1 MKRILIHTLI
11 FSPDGVSTAYLYND
25 IALRLQERGYEVVV
39 LTTTPHF
46 NIVPSQV
53 EKQPTRWKIWG
64 FCKVSRFHGMTVLHV
79 PQRKF
84 KSTLLRLLGFCYW
97 HFVSFFVGLTIRHVD
112 LILSPS
118 PPLTIGLL
126 NLWLA
131 KLKGCK
137 VVYNVQE
144 IYPDILKLK
153 GGIVLKFLRWMEHKV
168 YNGSDAVTTID
179 KVFHDTIV
187 DRFEDESKL
196 HIIPN
201 FVDTDLYHEVAVQS
215 SSTSEATKSITSSSR
230 VQDTSRIGELEN
242 STSNSKPAT
251 DSKLY
256 TLNSELFPD
265 TENIKLLYAGNIGHA
280 QSWEPLIELAD
291 RTRDLNVEYIVIG
304 EGAKRGYVE
313 EEIKKRG
320 LEKLHLLPYQP
331 RELMP
336 AILSYSDASFIFM
349 APEMDGD
356 GFPSKVYTIMA
367 CQRPMLIL
375 SGENTPIV
383 NFLKDKGC
391 AKLITE
397 KDFDKKVD
405 EMVEWLRGVTKE
417 ELRSMGEKGI
427 TEIRKHYTKE
437 IVTSQYADLVDSLLN
452 TNSTK

>member
-25 IALRLQERGYEVVV
+25 IAIRLQQRGYEVVV

-46 NIVPSQV
+46 NIVPEQV
-53 EKQPTRWKIWG
+53 DKQPMRWKVWG
-64 FCKVSRFHGMTVLHV
+64 FCKVSKFNGMTVLHV
-79 PQRKF
+79 PQKKF
-84 KSTLLRLLGFCYW
+84 KSTVLRLIGFVYW
-97 HFVSFFVGLTIRHVD
+97 HIVSFIIGLNIKHVD

-118 PPLTIGLL
+118 PPLTVGWL
-126 NLWLA
+126 NLGLA

-144 IYPDILKLK
+144 IYPDILKLR
-153 GGIVLKFLRWMEHKV
+153 GGFTLKFLRWMEHKV

-179 KVFHDTIV
+179 KVFYDTIEP
-187 DRFEDESKL
+187 RFEDKSKL

-201 FVDTDLYHEVAVQS
+201 FVDTDLYHEVEFLVSGSKFQVGS
-215 SSTSEATKSITSSSR
+215 QCSKSEENLTKN
-230 VQDTSRIGELEN
+230 L
-242 STSNSKPAT
+242 SNSKLAT

-291 RTRDLNVEYIVIG
+291 RTRDFNVEYIVIG

-367 CQRPMLIL
+367 CERPLLVL
-375 SGENTPIV
+375 SSENTPII

-397 KDFDKKVD
+397 KDFEKKVD
-405 EMVEWLRGVTKE
+405 EMVAWLSQITKE
-417 ELRSMGEKGI
+417 ELREMGKRGLA
-427 TEIRKHYTKE
+427 EIQAKYTKE
-437 IVTSQYADLVDSLLN
+437 KVTDMYVDLVDSLV
-452 TNSTK
+452 

>member
-1 MKRILIHTLI
+1 MKRVLIHTLI

-25 IALRLQERGYEVVV
+25 IALRLKERGYEVVV

-46 NIVPSQV
+46 NIVPEQV
-53 EKQPTRWKIWG
+53 EKQPMRWKVWG
-64 FCKVSRFHGMTVLHV
+64 FCKVSKFNGMTVLHV
-79 PQRKF
+79 PQKKF
-84 KSTLLRLLGFCYW
+84 KSTALRLLGFIYW
-97 HFVSFFVGLTIRHVD
+97 HIVSFFIGLTIRHVD

-118 PPLTIGLL
+118 PPLTLGFL
-126 NLWLA
+126 NLGLA
-131 KLKGCK
+131 KLKRCK

-153 GGIVLKFLRWMEHKV
+153 GGFVLKFLSWMEKKV

-179 KVFHDTIV
+179 KVFHDTIAP
-187 DRFEDESKL
+187 RFKDQSKL

-201 FVDTDLYHEVAVQS
+201 FVDTDLYRQVVFQVS
-215 SSTSEATKSITSSSR
+215 GSKF
-230 VQDTSRIGELEN
+230 QD
-242 STSNSKPAT
+242 SNIYTLDAKLFPQT
-251 DSKLY
+251 DS
-256 TLNSELFPD
+256 
-265 TENIKLLYAGNIGHA
+265 IKLLYAGNIGHA

-291 RTRDLNVEYIVIG
+291 KTRDLNVEYVVIG

-313 EEIKKRG
+313 EEIQKRG
-320 LEKLHLLPYQP
+320 LDKLHLLPYQP

-367 CQRPMLIL
+367 CERPMLIL

-405 EMVEWLRGVTKE
+405 EMVAWLRGVTKE
-417 ELRSMGEKGI
+417 ILKEMGKNGLA
-427 TEIRKHYTKE
+427 EIQAKYTKE
-437 IVTSQYADLVDSLLN
+437 IVTGMYADLVKELIGE
-452 TNSTK
+452 

>member
-1 MKRILIHTLI
+1 MKRVLIHTLI

-25 IALRLQERGYEVVV
+25 IAKRLQERGYEVVV

-46 NIVPSQV
+46 NIVPEQV
-53 EKQPTRWKIWG
+53 AQQPMHWKVWG
-64 FCKVSRFHGMTVLHV
+64 FCKVSKFNGMTVLHV
-79 PQRKF
+79 PQKKF
-84 KSTLLRLLGFCYW
+84 KSTILRLIGFIYW
-97 HFVSFFVGLTIRHVD
+97 HIVSFFIGLTVRHVD

-118 PPLTIGLL
+118 PPLTVGWM
-126 NLWLA
+126 NLGLA

-137 VVYNVQE
+137 VIYNVQE

-153 GGIVLKFLRWMEHKV
+153 GGVVLKFLRWMEYKV

-187 DRFEDESKL
+187 DRFEDKSKL

-201 FVDTDLYHEVAVQS
+201 FVDTELY
-215 SSTSEATKSITSSSR
+215 R
-230 VQDTSRIGELEN
+230 ELEVQEFK
-242 STSNSKPAT
+242 SLKIQGKWDEKLFPET
-251 DSKLY
+251 DS
-256 TLNSELFPD
+256 
-265 TENIKLLYAGNIGHA
+265 IKLLYAGNIGHA
-280 QSWEPLIELAD
+280 QSWEPLIELAN

-313 EEIKKRG
+313 EEIQKRG

-375 SGENTPIV
+375 SGDNTPIV

-397 KDFDKKVD
+397 KGFDKKVD
-405 EMVEWLRGVTKE
+405 EMVEWLSHVTKE
-417 ELRSMGEKGI
+417 ELREMGKRGLA
-427 TEIRKHYTKE
+427 EIEAKYTKE
-437 IVTSQYADLVDSLLN
+437 KVTDMYVDLVDSLL
-452 TNSTK
+452 

>member
-1 MKRILIHTLI
+1 MKRVLIHSLI

-46 NIVPSQV
+46 NIVPEQM
-53 EKQPTRWKIWG
+53 EKQPMRWKVWG
-64 FCKVSRFHGMTVLHV
+64 LCKVSDYHGMRVLHV
-79 PQRKF
+79 PQKKF
-84 KSTLLRLLGFCYW
+84 KSTALRMLGFVYW
-97 HFVSFFVGLTIRHVD
+97 HFVSFFIGLGIRHVG

-131 KLKGCK
+131 RLKGCK

-153 GGIVLKFLRWMEHKV
+153 GGMALKVLRWMERKV

-179 KVFHDTIV
+179 KVFYDTIV
-187 DRFEDESKL
+187 GRFKEPSRL

-201 FVDTDLYHEVAVQS
+201 FVDTELYRQVEWKGRLDAALFP
-215 SSTSEATKSITSSSR
+215 E
-230 VQDTSRIGELEN
+230 
-242 STSNSKPAT
+242 T
-251 DSKLY
+251 DS
-256 TLNSELFPD
+256 
-265 TENIKLLYAGNIGHA
+265 IKVLYAGNIGHA

-291 RTRDLNVEYIVIG
+291 RTRELNVEYIVIG
-304 EGAKRGYVE
+304 EGAKRDYVAS
-313 EEIKKRG
+313 EIEKRG

-331 RELMP
+331 RDLMP

-349 APEMDGD
+349 APESDTD

-367 CQRPMLIL
+367 CERPLLVL

-397 KDFDKKVD
+397 QDFGKKVD
-405 EMVEWLRGVTKE
+405 KMVAWLGSVTRE
-417 ELRSMGEKGI
+417 ELKEMGRKGLA
-427 TEIRKHYTKE
+427 EIEAKYTKE
-437 IVTSQYADLVDSLLN
+437 KVTDMYVELVDTL
-452 TNSTK
+452 TK

>member
-1 MKRILIHTLI
+1 MKRVLIHSLI

-25 IALRLQERGYEVVV
+25 IALRLQQRGYEVVV

-46 NIVPSQV
+46 NIVPEQV
-53 EKQPTRWKIWG
+53 AQQPMHWKVWG
-64 FCKVSRFHGMTVLHV
+64 FCKVSKYHGMTVLHV
-79 PQRKF
+79 PQKKF
-84 KSTLLRLLGFCYW
+84 KSTAFRLLGFIYW
-97 HFVSFFVGLTIRHVD
+97 HIVSFFIGLTIKHVD

-118 PPLTIGLL
+118 PPLTVGWM
-126 NLWLA
+126 NLGLA

-153 GGIVLKFLRWMEHKV
+153 GGFVLKFLRWMEHRV

-179 KVFHDTIV
+179 KVFYDTIEP
-187 DRFEDESKL
+187 RFEDKSKL

-201 FVDTDLYHEVAVQS
+201 FVDTGLYRALSNLQV
-215 SSTSEATKSITSSSR
+215 
-230 VQDTSRIGELEN
+230 N
-242 STSNSKPAT
+242 SLLDPKLFPNT
-251 DSKLY
+251 DS
-256 TLNSELFPD
+256 
-265 TENIKLLYAGNIGHA
+265 IKLLYAGNIGHA

-291 RTRDLNVEYIVIG
+291 KTRELNVEYIVIG

-313 EEIKKRG
+313 EEIQKRD
-320 LEKLHLLPYQP
+320 LNKLHLLPYQP

-367 CQRPMLIL
+367 CERPLLVM

-397 KDFDKKVD
+397 KDFNKKVN
-405 EMVEWLRGVTKE
+405 EMVEWLRTVTKE
-417 ELRSMGEKGI
+417 ELFQMGKKGLA
-427 TEIRKHYTKE
+427 EIQAKYTKE
-437 IVTSQYADLVDSLLN
+437 KVTDMYVDLVYSL
-452 TNSTK
+452 TKK

>member
-1 MKRILIHTLI
+1 MKRVLIHSLI

-46 NIVPSQV
+46 NIVPEQV
-53 EKQPTRWKIWG
+53 EKQHMRWKVWG
-64 FCKVSRFHGMTVLHV
+64 FCKMSKFNGMTVLHV
-79 PQRKF
+79 PQKKF
-84 KSTLLRLLGFCYW
+84 KSTALRLLGFVYW
-97 HFVSFFVGLTIRHVD
+97 HIVSFFIGLTIRHVD

-118 PPLTIGLL
+118 PPLTLGYL
-126 NLWLA
+126 NLGLA

-153 GGIVLKFLRWMEHKV
+153 GGITLKFLSWMEKKV
-168 YNGSDAVTTID
+168 YNGSDGVTTID
-179 KVFHDTIV
+179 KVFHNTIAP
-187 DRFEDESKL
+187 RFKDQRKL

-201 FVDTDLYHEVAVQS
+201 FVDTDLYRQVEFQVS
-215 SSTSEATKSITSSSR
+215 SSK
-230 VQDTSRIGELEN
+230 VQD
-242 STSNSKPAT
+242 SNIFTLDAKLFPQT
-251 DSKLY
+251 DS
-256 TLNSELFPD
+256 
-265 TENIKLLYAGNIGHA
+265 IKLLYAGNIGHA

-291 RTRDLNVEYIVIG
+291 RTRDLNVEYVVIG

-313 EEIKKRG
+313 EEIQKRG

-367 CQRPMLIL
+367 CERPMLIL

-397 KDFDKKVD
+397 KDFEKKVD
-405 EMVEWLRGVTKE
+405 EMVSWLRGITKE
-417 ELRSMGEKGI
+417 ELKEMGKKGLA
-427 TEIRKHYTKE
+427 EIQANYTKE
-437 IVTSQYADLVDSLLN
+437 IVTGMYADLVKELIGE
-452 TNSTK
+452 

>member
-25 IALRLQERGYEVVV
+25 IALKLQARGYEVVV

-46 NIVPSQV
+46 NIVPEQV
-53 EKQPTRWKIWG
+53 AVQPMQWKVWG

-79 PQRKF
+79 PQKKF
-84 KSTLLRLLGFCYW
+84 KSTLLRLLGFVYW
-97 HFVSFFVGLTIRHVD
+97 HIVSFFIGLTIKHVD

-131 KLKGCK
+131 KLNGCK

-144 IYPDILKLK
+144 IYPDILKMKEGLPLT
-153 GGIVLKFLRWMEHKV
+153 VLRWMERKV

-179 KVFHDTIV
+179 QVFYDTIV
-187 DRFEDESKL
+187 SRFEDKGKL

-201 FVDTDLYHEVAVQS
+201 FVDTELYRALS
-215 SSTSEATKSITSSSR
+215 SLQVNR
-230 VQDTSRIGELEN
+230 LL
-242 STSNSKPAT
+242 
-251 DSKLY
+251 DSKL
-256 TLNSELFPD
+256 FPNTD
-265 TENIKLLYAGNIGHA
+265 SIKLLYAGNIGHA

-291 RTRDLNVEYIVIG
+291 RTREMNVEYFVIG
-304 EGAKRGYVE
+304 EGAKRNYVAS
-313 EEIKKRG
+313 EIEKRR

-367 CQRPMLIL
+367 CERPLLVL

-397 KDFDKKVD
+397 RNFDKKVD
-405 EMVEWLRGVTKE
+405 EMVSWLSDITKDKLRG
-417 ELRSMGEKGI
+417 MGKQGLS
-427 TEIRKHYTKE
+427 EIQAKYTKE
-437 IVTSQYADLVDSLLN
+437 KVTDLYVDLVDSLV
-452 TNSTK
+452 K

>member
-1 MKRILIHTLI
+1 MKRVLIHSLI

-25 IALRLQERGYEVVV
+25 IALRLQQRGYEVVV

-46 NIVPSQV
+46 NIVPEQV
-53 EKQPTRWKIWG
+53 EKQPMRWKVWG
-64 FCKVSRFHGMTVLHV
+64 LCKESNYHGMRVLHV
-79 PQRKF
+79 PQKKF
-84 KSTLLRLLGFCYW
+84 KSTVLRLLGFVYW
-97 HFVSFFVGLTIRHVD
+97 HIVSFFIGLGIRHVD

-126 NLWLA
+126 NLWLG

-153 GGIVLKFLRWMEHKV
+153 GGVALKVLRWMERKV

-179 KVFHDTIV
+179 KVFYDTIV
-187 DRFEDESKL
+187 GRFENSSKL

-201 FVDTDLYHEVAVQS
+201 FVDTELYHEVSNQ
-215 SSTSEATKSITSSSR
+215 
-230 VQDTSRIGELEN
+230 ELEN
-242 STSNSKPAT
+242 LRIKWANTDLSN
-251 DSKLY
+251 
-256 TLNSELFPD
+256 D
-265 TENIKLLYAGNIGHA
+265 TNTIKLLYAGNIGHA

-291 RTRDLNVEYIVIG
+291 RTRELNVEYIVIG
-304 EGAKRGYVE
+304 EGAKRDYVAS
-313 EEIKKRG
+313 EIEKRG

-349 APEMDGD
+349 APESDTD

-367 CQRPMLIL
+367 CERPLLVL

-397 KDFDKKVD
+397 QDFESKVD
-405 EMVEWLRGVTKE
+405 EMVTWLRSVSRDELKE
-417 ELRSMGEKGI
+417 MGRKGLA
-427 TEIRKHYTKE
+427 EIEAKYTKE
-437 IVTSQYADLVDSLLN
+437 KVTDMYVELVDTL
-452 TNSTK
+452 TK

>member
-1 MKRILIHTLI
+1 MKRVLIHTLI

-46 NIVPSQV
+46 NIVPEQV
-53 EKQPTRWKIWG
+53 AQQPMHWKVWG
-64 FCKVSRFHGMTVLHV
+64 FCKVSKYHGMTVLHV
-79 PQRKF
+79 PQKKF
-84 KSTLLRLLGFCYW
+84 KSTLLRLLGFVYW
-97 HFVSFFVGLTIRHVD
+97 HIVSFFIGLTVRHVD

-118 PPLTIGLL
+118 PPLTVGWM
-126 NLWLA
+126 NLGLA

-153 GGIVLKFLRWMEHKV
+153 GGFVQKFLSWMEHKV

-179 KVFHDTIV
+179 QIFYDTIV
-187 DRFEDESKL
+187 GRFKDKSKL

-201 FVDTDLYHEVAVQS
+201 FVDTDLYHEVKGQ
-215 SSTSEATKSITSSSR
+215 
-230 VQDTSRIGELEN
+230 ELEN
-242 STSNSKPAT
+242 LRNRWANTNLSN
-251 DSKLY
+251 DSN
-256 TLNSELFPD
+256 T
-265 TENIKLLYAGNIGHA
+265 IKLLYAGNIGHA
-280 QSWEPLIELAD
+280 QSWEPLIELAEK
-291 RTRDLNVEYIVIG
+291 TRDLNVEYIVIG

-313 EEIKKRG
+313 EEIKKRS
-320 LEKLHLLPYQP
+320 LDRLHLLPYQS

-349 APEMDGD
+349 APENDGD

-367 CQRPMLIL
+367 CERPLL
-375 SGENTPIV
+375 VSSGENTPIV

-405 EMVEWLRGVTKE
+405 MMVEWLRSVTKD
-417 ELRSMGEKGI
+417 ELAQMGKNGLA
-427 TEIRKHYTKE
+427 EIQAKYTKE
-437 IVTSQYADLVDSLLN
+437 KVTDQYVELVNSLIG
-452 TNSTK
+452 K

>member
-1 MKRILIHTLI
+1 MKRVLIHSLI

-25 IALRLQERGYEVVV
+25 IALRLQERGHEVVV

-46 NIVPSQV
+46 NIVPEQV
-53 EKQPTRWKIWG
+53 KKQPMRWKVWG
-64 FCKVSRFHGMTVLHV
+64 FCKVSDYHGMTVLHV
-79 PQRKF
+79 PQKKF
-84 KSTLLRLLGFCYW
+84 KSTVLRLLGFVYW
-97 HFVSFFVGLTIRHVD
+97 HIVSFFIGLTVRHVD

-118 PPLTIGLL
+118 PPLTLGWL
-126 NLWLA
+126 NLGLA

-153 GGIVLKFLRWMEHKV
+153 GGITLKFLRWMEKNV
-168 YNGSDAVTTID
+168 YNGSNAVTTID
-179 KVFHDTIV
+179 QVFYDTIV
-187 DRFEDESKL
+187 PRFKDQRKL

-201 FVDTDLYHEVAVQS
+201 FVDTELYHEVDW
-215 SSTSEATKSITSSSR
+215 EGNLDEK
-230 VQDTSRIGELEN
+230 
-242 STSNSKPAT
+242 
-251 DSKLY
+251 
-256 TLNSELFPD
+256 LFPKND
-265 TENIKLLYAGNIGHA
+265 SIKLLYAGNIGHA

-291 RTRDLNVEYIVIG
+291 KTRDLNVEYVVIG

-313 EEIKKRG
+313 DEIKKRN
-320 LEKLHLLPYQP
+320 LIKLHLLPYQP

-356 GFPSKVYTIMA
+356 GFPSKVYTIIA
-367 CQRPMLIL
+367 CERPLLVL

-383 NFLKDKGC
+383 NFLESKGC

-405 EMVEWLRGVTKE
+405 MMVEWLRSITKK
-417 ELRSMGEKGI
+417 ELAQMGKNGLA
-427 TEIRKHYTKE
+427 EIQSKYTKE
-437 IVTSQYADLVDSLLN
+437 IVTGMYADLVKELIGE
-452 TNSTK
+452 

>member
-1 MKRILIHTLI
+1 MKRVLIHSLI

-46 NIVPSQV
+46 NIVPEQV
-53 EKQPTRWKIWG
+53 EKQHMRWKVWG
-64 FCKVSRFHGMTVLHV
+64 FCKMSKFNGMTVLHV
-79 PQRKF
+79 PQKKF
-84 KSTLLRLLGFCYW
+84 KSTALRLLGFVYW
-97 HFVSFFVGLTIRHVD
+97 HIVSFFIGLTIRHVD

-118 PPLTIGLL
+118 PPLTLGFL
-126 NLWLA
+126 NLGLA

-153 GGIVLKFLRWMEHKV
+153 GGITLKFLSWMEKKV

-179 KVFHDTIV
+179 KVFHDTIAP
-187 DRFEDESKL
+187 RFKDQRKL

-201 FVDTDLYHEVAVQS
+201 FVDTDLYRQVEFQVS
-215 SSTSEATKSITSSSR
+215 SSK
-230 VQDTSRIGELEN
+230 VQD
-242 STSNSKPAT
+242 SNIFTLDAKLFPQT
-251 DSKLY
+251 DS
-256 TLNSELFPD
+256 
-265 TENIKLLYAGNIGHA
+265 IKLLYAGNIGHA

-291 RTRDLNVEYIVIG
+291 RTRDLNVEYVVIG

-313 EEIKKRG
+313 EEIQKRG

-367 CQRPMLIL
+367 CERPMLIL

-397 KDFDKKVD
+397 KDFEKKVD
-405 EMVEWLRGVTKE
+405 EMVSWLRGITKE
-417 ELRSMGEKGI
+417 ELKEMGKKGLA
-427 TEIRKHYTKE
+427 EIQARYTKE
-437 IVTSQYADLVDSLLN
+437 IVTGMYTDLVKELIGE
-452 TNSTK
+452 

>member
-1 MKRILIHTLI
+1 MKKVLIHSLI

-25 IALRLQERGYEVVV
+25 IALRLQQRGYEVMV

-46 NIVPSQV
+46 NIVPEQV
-53 EKQPTRWKIWG
+53 EKQPMKWKVWG
-64 FCKVSRFHGMTVLHV
+64 LCKVSKFNGMTVLHV
-79 PQRKF
+79 PQKKF
-84 KSTLLRLLGFCYW
+84 KSTVLRLLGFVYW
-97 HFVSFFVGLTIRHVD
+97 HIVSFFIGLTIKHVD

-118 PPLTIGLL
+118 PPLTIGWL
-126 NLWLA
+126 NLGLA

-153 GGIVLKFLRWMEHKV
+153 GGITLKFLRWMEHKV

-187 DRFEDESKL
+187 DRFEDKNKL

-201 FVDTDLYHEVAVQS
+201 FVDTDLYHEVKDQ
-215 SSTSEATKSITSSSR
+215 
-230 VQDTSRIGELEN
+230 ELEN
-242 STSNSKPAT
+242 LRIRWANENLSNDPNT
-251 DSKLY
+251 
-256 TLNSELFPD
+256 
-265 TENIKLLYAGNIGHA
+265 IKLLYAGNIGHA
-280 QSWEPLIELAD
+280 QSWEPLIELVD

-313 EEIKKRG
+313 EEIKKKD
-320 LEKLHLLPYQP
+320 LKKLHLLPYQP
-331 RELMP
+331 RDLMP

-367 CQRPMLIL
+367 CERPMLIL
-375 SGENTPIV
+375 SAENTPIV
-383 NFLKDKGC
+383 NFLKDKDC

-397 KDFDKKVD
+397 KDFYKKVD
-405 EMVEWLRGVTKE
+405 EMVEWLRNTSKE
-417 ELRSMGEKGI
+417 ELWRMGKNGLA
-427 TEIRKHYTKE
+427 EIKAKYTKE
-437 IVTSQYADLVDSLLN
+437 IVTGMYADLVKELIGE
-452 TNSTK
+452 

>member
-1 MKRILIHTLI
+1 MKRVLIHTLI

-25 IALRLQERGYEVVV
+25 IALRLQQRGYDVVV

-46 NIVPSQV
+46 NIVPEQV
-53 EKQPTRWKIWG
+53 EKQPMKWKVWG
-64 FCKVSRFHGMTVLHV
+64 FCKVSNYHGMTVLHV
-79 PQRKF
+79 PQKKF
-84 KSTLLRLLGFCYW
+84 KSTVLRLLGFVYW
-97 HFVSFFVGLTIRHVD
+97 HIVSFFMGLTVRHVD

-118 PPLTIGLL
+118 PPLTLGWL
-126 NLWLA
+126 NLGLA

-153 GGIVLKFLRWMEHKV
+153 DGVILKFLSWMEKKV

-179 KVFHDTIV
+179 QVFYDTIV
-187 DRFEDESKL
+187 PRFKDQSKL

-201 FVDTDLYHEVAVQS
+201 FVDTELYHEVEWS
-215 SSTSEATKSITSSSR
+215 
-230 VQDTSRIGELEN
+230 GELDEN
-242 STSNSKPAT
+242 
-251 DSKLY
+251 
-256 TLNSELFPD
+256 LFPKND
-265 TENIKLLYAGNIGHA
+265 SIKLLYAGNIGHA

-291 RTRDLNVEYIVIG
+291 KTRDLNVEYVVIG

-313 EEIKKRG
+313 DEIKKRG
-320 LEKLHLLPYQP
+320 LNKLHLLPYQP

-367 CQRPMLIL
+367 CERPLLVL

-397 KDFDKKVD
+397 NGFDKKVS
-405 EMVEWLRGVTKE
+405 EMVEWLRNVTKE
-417 ELRSMGEKGI
+417 ELSQMGKRGLA
-427 TEIRKHYTKE
+427 EIQAKYTKE
-437 IVTSQYADLVDSLLN
+437 KVTDMYVDLVDNLLTGDGN
-452 TNSTK
+452 

>member
-1 MKRILIHTLI
+1 MKRVLIHTLI

-25 IALRLQERGYEVVV
+25 IALRLQQRGYEVVV

-46 NIVPSQV
+46 NIVPEQV
-53 EKQPTRWKIWG
+53 AKQPMRWKFWG
-64 FCKVSRFHGMTVLHV
+64 FCKVSKFNGMTVLHV
-79 PQRKF
+79 PQKKF
-84 KSTLLRLLGFCYW
+84 KSTVLRLLGFVYW
-97 HFVSFFVGLTIRHVD
+97 HIVSFFIGLTIKHVD

-118 PPLTIGLL
+118 PPLTVGWM
-126 NLWLA
+126 NLGLA

-137 VVYNVQE
+137 VIYNVQE

-153 GGIVLKFLRWMEHKV
+153 GGFVLKFLRWMEHKV

-179 KVFHDTIV
+179 KVFYDTIEP
-187 DRFEDESKL
+187 RFEDKSKL

-201 FVDTDLYHEVAVQS
+201 FVDTGLYRALS
-215 SSTSEATKSITSSSR
+215 SLQ
-230 VQDTSRIGELEN
+230 VN
-242 STSNSKPAT
+242 SLLDPKLFPNT
-251 DSKLY
+251 DS
-256 TLNSELFPD
+256 
-265 TENIKLLYAGNIGHA
+265 IKLLYAGNIGYA

-291 RTRDLNVEYIVIG
+291 KTRDLNVEYIVIG

-313 EEIKKRG
+313 EEIQKRD
-320 LEKLHLLPYQP
+320 LKKLHLLPYQP

-336 AILSYSDASFIFM
+336 TILSYSDTSFIFM

-405 EMVEWLRGVTKE
+405 EMVEWLSNITKE
-417 ELRSMGEKGI
+417 ELREMGKRGLA
-427 TEIRKHYTKE
+427 EIEANYTKE
-437 IVTSQYADLVDSLLN
+437 KVTDMYVDLVDSLV
-452 TNSTK
+452 K

>member
-1 MKRILIHTLI
+1 MKRVLIHTLI

-25 IALRLQERGYEVVV
+25 IALRLQQRGYEVVV

-46 NIVPSQV
+46 NIVPEQV
-53 EKQPTRWKIWG
+53 AQQPMHWKVWG
-64 FCKVSRFHGMTVLHV
+64 FCKVSKFNGVTVLHV
-79 PQRKF
+79 PQKKF
-84 KSTLLRLLGFCYW
+84 KSTLLRLIGFVYW
-97 HFVSFFVGLTIRHVD
+97 HIVSFVIGLTIKHVD

-118 PPLTIGLL
+118 PPLTVGWM
-126 NLWLA
+126 NLGLA

-137 VVYNVQE
+137 IVYNVQE

-153 GGIVLKFLRWMEHKV
+153 GGFVLKFLSWMEHKV

-179 KVFHDTIV
+179 KIFHDTIV
-187 DRFEDESKL
+187 DRFEDKSKL

-201 FVDTDLYHEVAVQS
+201 FVDTELYHSVEFKGLS
-215 SSTSEATKSITSSSR
+215 SLRGSS
-230 VQDTSRIGELEN
+230 GELLF
-242 STSNSKPAT
+242 PMT
-251 DSKLY
+251 DS
-256 TLNSELFPD
+256 
-265 TENIKLLYAGNIGHA
+265 IKLLYAGNIGHA

-291 RTRDLNVEYIVIG
+291 KTRDLNVEYIVIG

-313 EEIKKRG
+313 EEIQKRE
-320 LEKLHLLPYQP
+320 LDKLHLLPYQP

-367 CQRPMLIL
+367 CERPMLIL

-383 NFLKDKGC
+383 NFLEGKGC

-405 EMVEWLRGVTKE
+405 MMVEWLMSVTKE
-417 ELRSMGEKGI
+417 ELAQMGKNGLA
-427 TEIRKHYTKE
+427 EIQAKYTKE
-437 IVTSQYADLVDSLLN
+437 KVTDMYCDLVKDLIGE
-452 TNSTK
+452 